1 MAPPLA
7 GAAVVAGPAD
17 ALIDVVLQGRD
28 VDPAYPAM
36 SPLAGLPDD
45 QIAAI
50 LTYIRQ
56 AWGNASPPVT
66 SEAVRARR
74 PR

>member
-1 MAPPLA
+1 
-7 GAAVVAGPAD
+7 
-17 ALIDVVLQGRD
+17 
-28 VDPAYPAM
+28 M

-56 AWGNASPPVT
+56 AWGNASPPVAP
-66 SEAVRARR
+66 EAVRARR